1 MKTCPNCS
9 LSILLPIPAWPFW
22 RKPAN
27 SSKCNLLTETS
38 RKCRVRIA
46 DELNNWTIVGLV
58 HSHPASLR
66 EEAFRFPR
74 IDNSGRG
81 REIQSTLGLS

>member
-1 MKTCPNCS
+1 M
-9 LSILLPIPAWPFW
+9 
-22 RKPAN
+22 RK
-27 SSKCNLLTETS
+27 
-38 RKCRVRIA
+38 A
-46 DELNNWTIVGLV
+46 DALNNWTIVGPV

-81 REIQSTLGLS
+81 REIQGALVLS